1 MGKNSGQKNYISAET
16 VGWCLLGTLVGCIV
30 FNVVTYSINK
40 YRLEAAVARL
50 TEEQIKQE
58 AKIESVQSILR
69 NNLTGKLNESK

>member
-30 FNVVTYSINK
+30 FNLVTYNINK

-58 AKIESVQSILR
+58 AKIESVQMFVI
-69 NNLTGKLNESK
+69 NNVKGKK

>member
-40 YRLEAAVARL
+40 YRLEDEVAKL
-50 TEEQIKQE
+50 TEKQIKQE
-58 AKIESVQSILR
+58 AKIETIRLMVKGSLH
-69 NNLTGKLNESK
+69 ESK